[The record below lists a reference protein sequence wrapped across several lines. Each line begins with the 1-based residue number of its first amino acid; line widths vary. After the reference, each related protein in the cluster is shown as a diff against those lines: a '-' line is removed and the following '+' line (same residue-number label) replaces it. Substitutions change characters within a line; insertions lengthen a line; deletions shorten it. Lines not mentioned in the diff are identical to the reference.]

1 LIQQTTSKRV
11 RYNEQTNS
19 TNSTN
24 STKKMRLLDFFK
36 KLGAAATSENA
47 ASAQETPAAVPGVR
61 AQNGVIKSVWLHF
74 LDQKSDKVYHLQL
87 RASGNGYTVHF
98 EYGRRGQTL
107 QSGTKTE
114 QPVSLEAAEN
124 IFNTLLN
131 EKTKKGYQY
140 AAEPTEK
147 SRRSYGKKNLKAR
160 NNAILAHLQ
169 LAVKSPEE
177 QATRNWKLSRVVW
190 RAGVLALPEALPA
203 LVQLLPF
210 AQSNNE
216 PMLRYALWWAIAR
229 CGKTATDEQQRAVK
243 TPLTQWMSAAGTVQP
258 FEYAA
263 LALFFAPH
271 ERTAWREALVDR
283 LPPSFQHQ
291 IQQQQADN
299 LRLTL
304 QDYVENRPKSNFSFV
319 EILYVLSLELPAV
332 RPAVRWFVENA
343 PFRPGTFVVLRS
355 VYKMA
360 EMRLD
365 AEVFGVFARRF
376 GGEKGAFSSGR
387 TERYMA
393 IDGVYNYVNPRTEMA
408 EPNARLAYSTQTRN
422 WLVRRTLQTLLETL
436 EQPDDTF
443 VKMAVG
449 ILLAFDDNVHKSQ
462 PVQVLKYQYNSKTYQ
477 YESYVETVF
486 PAFGEYPTFFY
497 LLNGENT
504 IFRLVKN
511 NTNWTSKGTDYD
523 QFYRQKTIRHY
534 EPHLDRWN
542 KTPQAFIHLMAASR
556 SAAVQEF
563 ALRHF
568 RQHPECE
575 ALVARFDLPLLT
587 RLLASHYAP
596 TASFALEILEK
607 RFEKS
612 GFDHHIILQMLDMPL
627 PVVQTRALEWMQ
639 QHLSAF
645 VRDTTLVFRLL
656 VNASPEVR
664 AYARSI
670 KPQIIAALDATQLQ
684 VLFGKLILQL
694 LQYTPKNAATPE
706 QNLATPAEILDIL
719 DGWSEALEAQLSNDT
734 VAALLRHQLE
744 PVQEK
749 GLYILS
755 NFPPDTLEDRRAL
768 LLDQLNN
775 RHDAVRWGVQT
786 IILKHLND
794 APTWGET
801 VLKHCIHL
809 LLTREQTAGIH
820 EEKRL
825 FVVNYLKTYLPS
837 IDRKTVFKLLNAHYI
852 PANMLAAQL
861 VEEQLTAST
870 LSVRNIVRLAEHE
883 VLAVRQVAQR
893 MFAENIA
900 RMQYEREDALRLLES
915 PWDDVRAFAFDYFR
929 THFTA
934 REWTPETMIQVMDS
948 LRPDVQEFG
957 KTIVEQ
963 YLQPDDGPAFLQQL
977 CQHPRVEVQAFAAQ
991 FLATYAADKPEYLAQ
1006 LSHYCTT
1013 VLMQV
1018 NKARTARNLVFDFL
1032 KKEALKTPVSA
1043 QIVQNMLENLVLTS
1057 VVEDKNKY
1065 LELLYQLRTTTVE

>member
-1 LIQQTTSKRV
+1 
-11 RYNEQTNS
+11 
-19 TNSTN
+19 
-24 STKKMRLLDFFK
+24 MRLLDFFK

-47 ASAQETPAAVPGVR
+47 ATAQETPAAVPGVR
-61 AQNGVIKSVWLHF
+61 AHNEVIKSVWLHF

-87 RASGNGYTVHF
+87 RASGDGFIVYF

-114 QPVSLEAAEN
+114 QPVSLEAAEK

-131 EKTKKGYQY
+131 EKTQKGYQY
-140 AAEPTEK
+140 AAEPTGK
-147 SRRSYGKKNLKAR
+147 PRRNYGKKNIKAR

-169 LAVKSPEE
+169 LAVNSPEE
-177 QATRNWKLSRVVW
+177 QAARNWKLSRVVW
-190 RAGVLALPEALPA
+190 RAGVLALPDALPA
-203 LVQLLPF
+203 LVQLLPL
-210 AQSNNE
+210 AKLNNE
-216 PMLRYALWWAIAR
+216 PMLRYSLWWAIAR
-229 CGKTATDEQQRAVK
+229 CGRTATDEQQKAVK
-243 TPLTQWMSAAGTVQP
+243 TPLTQWMSGAGTVQP

-271 ERTAWREALVDR
+271 ERTAWREALVAQ

-291 IQQQQADN
+291 IKQQQTDH
-299 LRLTL
+299 LRLAL
-304 QDYVENRPKSNFSFV
+304 QDYVDNRPKSNFAFV

-332 RPAVRWFVENA
+332 RPAVRWFVDNA

-365 AEVFGVFARRF
+365 AEVFGIFARRF
-376 GGEKGAFSSGR
+376 GGEKGAFSSGK

-449 ILLAFDDNVHKSQ
+449 ILLAFDDNLHKSQ
-462 PVQVLKYQYNSKTYQ
+462 PIQVLKHHYNHKTRQ
-477 YESYVETVF
+477 YESYVERVF
-486 PAFGEYPTFFY
+486 PAFGEFPTFFY

-504 IFRLVKN
+504 IYRLVKN
-511 NTNWTSKGTDYD
+511 NTNWTSEGTDYE

-542 KTPQAFIHLMAASR
+542 KTPQAFIHLMAASKA
-556 SAAVQEF
+556 AAVQEF

-575 ALVARFDLPLLT
+575 ALVARFDMPLLT
-587 RLLASHYAP
+587 QLLASHYAP
-596 TASFALEILEK
+596 TAAFALDILEK

-612 GFDHHIILQMLDMPL
+612 GFDHDIILQMLDMPL
-627 PVVQTRALEWMQ
+627 PVVQTRAMEWMQ
-639 QHLSAF
+639 QNLRAFLS
-645 VRDTTLVFRLL
+645 DTSLVFRLL

-664 AYARSI
+664 AYARSL
-670 KPQIIAALDATQLQ
+670 KPQIIAALDAMQRQ
-684 VLFGKLILQL
+684 VLFGKFILQL
-694 LQYTPKNAATPE
+694 LQNAPKNAVAPE
-706 QNLATPAEILDIL
+706 QNLATPAEILEIL
-719 DGWSEALEAQLSNDT
+719 EGWSDTLEAQLSNDT
-734 VAALLRHQLE
+734 VAALLQHGLE
-744 PVQEK
+744 IVREK
-749 GLYILS
+749 GIHILS
-755 NFPPDTLEDRRAL
+755 NFPPDTLEERRAL

-775 RHDAVRWGVQT
+775 RHEAVRWCVQT
-786 IILKHLND
+786 VVLKQLND

-825 FVVNYLKTYLPS
+825 FVVNYLRTYLPS
-837 IDRKTVFKLLNAHYI
+837 IDRKTVFKLLNANYI
-852 PANMLAAQL
+852 PANTLAAQL
-861 VEEQLTAST
+861 VEEHLTAAS
-870 LSVRNIVRLAEHE
+870 LSVRNIVRLGEHE

-893 MFAENIA
+893 MFTENIA

-915 PWDDVRAFAFDYFR
+915 PWEDVRAFAFGYFQ

-957 KTIVEQ
+957 KSIINT
-963 YLQPDDGPAFLQQL
+963 YLQPDDGPAFLLQL
-977 CQHPRVEVQAFAAQ
+977 SQHPRVEVQAFAAQ
-991 FLATYAADKPEYLAQ
+991 FLMAYAAGKPEYLAQ
-1006 LSHYCTT
+1006 LSPYCTT

-1032 KKEALKTPVSA
+1032 KKEARTSAVSA
-1043 QIVQNMLENLVLTS
+1043 QTVKNMLENLVLTS
-1057 VVEDKNKY
+1057 VVEDKEKY
-1065 LELLYQLRTTTVE
+1065 LELLYQLKTPTVE